1 MASNLG
7 GSVNQN
13 LPYTHK
19 TTAIFRWRIPLRRRR
34 QATVRLGGKKKT
46 RRGVFLARLVR
57 RVRLKLK
64 KIKDYYNSLVKD
76 MIEAGSSLE
85 AFQQRLLLETSF
97 GVPVMGLSFNT
108 FPSSSSYALDRP
120 SITM

>member
-7 GSVNQN
+7 ATVNQN
-13 LPYTHK
+13 LTYTHK
-19 TTAIFRWRIPLRRRR
+19 TTAVFQWRIPLRRRRR
-34 QATVRLGGKKKT
+34 QATVRLGGKKKN

-64 KIKDYYNSLVKD
+64 KVKDYYNSLVKD

-108 FPSSSSYALDRP
+108 SYALERP